1 MNSEIGWNTLLWEA
15 FIQRCYVKKVFLEF
29 PQNLQENTCA
39 RVSFQCLRSATLLKN
54 RRWHKCLPV
63 NFAKFLRIPFF
74 IEHLWWLL
82 LYNHLL
88 PMVIT
93 VRSSNFMKYRE
104 LRMTNPIWVIYVN
117 RALLVKPKKP
127 ATFFKIRLWY
137 RCFPVTFAKF
147 LRTTFL

>member
-1 MNSEIGWNTLLWEA
+1 MPESLFN
-15 FIQRCYVKKVFLEF
+15 KV
-29 PQNLQENTCA
+29 
-39 RVSFQCLRSATLLKN
+39 SGLRPATLLKN
-54 RRWHKCLPV
+54 RLWHKCLPV

-104 LRMTNPIWVIYVN
+104 LRMTNPILAIYVN
-117 RALLVKPKKP
+117 RSLLVKPKKP
-127 ATFFKIRLWY
+127 ATFLKIRLWY
-137 RCFPVTFAKF
+137 RCFPVNFAKF